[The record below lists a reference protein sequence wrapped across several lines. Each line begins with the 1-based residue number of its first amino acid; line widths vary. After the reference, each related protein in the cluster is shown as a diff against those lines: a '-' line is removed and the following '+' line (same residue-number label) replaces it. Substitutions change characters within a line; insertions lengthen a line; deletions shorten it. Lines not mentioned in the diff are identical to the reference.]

1 MEAVAPKPMAK
12 IARAEAARMWRLS
25 TPENYVKEWAAEQG
39 SSAATEM
46 LKCLDVRNILQHR
59 GLRLIFAANIIS
71 MIGSGMN
78 SAGVT
83 WFVLQKTHS
92 EMALGTLLMLQ
103 TIPTLLI
110 LPFTGVLIDRED
122 RRRLLMGLD
131 ALRGVVILVV
141 AVLAYRGMAALWEVY
156 VMNILVAVGFWMFW
170 PTITALIQEL
180 TPDSQFVSSNSFL
193 LAGVQGGWL
202 VAGAIVGFVYN
213 KIGLAGVLFID
224 FASYVLSFTCYLFV
238 RKGRHTV
245 AVSTETMAH
254 ESALAKFLHELKE
267 GFAYIRLRPR
277 LLLLGIAWAL
287 FVSGM
292 LTQGVITAPFSDR
305 ILKAGAVGYGWLNT
319 GWATGA
325 CLGAI
330 YTPILLRGRGH
341 RRAVGISM
349 ALIGVSLIALPFL
362 GAHLHGSLVLSA
374 SLNVAVALVVCVIV
388 YCLMGCCRALGGVAI
403 TSTMM
408 ESVPKH
414 FMGRVQNTFYFLGTL
429 MQLVFSFT
437 VGTVSHTRGLAK
449 GFAIVGGIYL
459 LACLTGSWPGP
470 VTESGVA
477 NEIPA
482 APG

>member
-1 MEAVAPKPMAK
+1 
-12 IARAEAARMWRLS
+12 
-25 TPENYVKEWAAEQG
+25 
-39 SSAATEM
+39 
-46 LKCLDVRNILQHR
+46 
-59 GLRLIFAANIIS
+59 
-71 MIGSGMN
+71 
-78 SAGVT
+78 
-83 WFVLQKTHS
+83 
-92 EMALGTLLMLQ
+92 
-103 TIPTLLI
+103 
-110 LPFTGVLIDRED
+110 
-122 RRRLLMGLD
+122 
-131 ALRGVVILVV
+131 
-141 AVLAYRGMAALWEVY
+141 
-156 VMNILVAVGFWMFW
+156 MNILVAVGFWMFW

-213 KIGLAGVLFID
+213 KIGLSGVLFID

-245 AVSTETMAH
+245 AAAAETIAH

-287 FVSGM
+287 FLAGM

-349 ALIGVSLIALPFL
+349 ALIGMSLISLPFL
-362 GAHLHGSLVLSA
+362 GSRLHGSFGLSA
-374 SLNVAVALVVCVIV
+374 SFNIAVALVVCVMV

-449 GFAIVGGIYL
+449 GFAIVGVIYL
-459 LACLTGSWPGP
+459 LACLTGSWSVVEP
-470 VTESGVA
+470 GVA
-477 NEIPA
+477 TEIPA
-482 APG
+482 APVGT

>member
-1 MEAVAPKPMAK
+1 M
-12 IARAEAARMWRLS
+12 
-25 TPENYVKEWAAEQG
+25 
-39 SSAATEM
+39 
-46 LKCLDVRNILQHR
+46 RNILQHR
-59 GLRLIFAANIIS
+59 GLRLIFAANLIS
-71 MIGSGMN
+71 MVGSGMN

-110 LPFTGVLIDRED
+110 LPFSGVVIDRED

-131 ALRGVVILVV
+131 AIRGLIILVV

-156 VMNILVAVGFWMFW
+156 LMNILVAAGFWMFW

-180 TPDSQFVSSNSFL
+180 TPDSQFVHSNSFL
-193 LAGVQGGWL
+193 LAGVQAGWL

-238 RKGRHTV
+238 RKGRHIV
-245 AVSTETMAH
+245 AVTAETIVH
-254 ESALAKFLHELKE
+254 ENALAKFQHELKE
-267 GFAYIRLRPR
+267 GIAYIRLRPR

-287 FVSGM
+287 FVGGM

-330 YTPILLRGRGH
+330 YTPMLLRGRGH

-349 ALIGVSLIALPFL
+349 ALIGLSLLALPVL
-362 GAHLHGSLVLSA
+362 GTHLHGSLKLSA
-374 SLNVAVALVVCVIV
+374 
-388 YCLMGCCRALGGVAI
+388 
-403 TSTMM
+403 
-408 ESVPKH
+408 
-414 FMGRVQNTFYFLGTL
+414 
-429 MQLVFSFT
+429 SFT
-437 VGTVSHTRGLAK
+437 VGRGIGGLRDGLLPDGIVPRPGRRGHYQHYDGFGAQALYGTRAEHLLFPGDNLSA
-449 GFAIVGGIYL
+449 GVLVCGRNRVAYQRPGEGIRNCSRHLSAGMPGWVVAGGGI
-459 LACLTGSWPGP
+459 
-470 VTESGVA
+470 SGGTA
-477 NEIPA
+477 NSA
-482 APG
+482 SAG

>member
-1 MEAVAPKPMAK
+1 MV
-12 IARAEAARMWRLS
+12 
-25 TPENYVKEWAAEQG
+25 
-39 SSAATEM
+39 
-46 LKCLDVRNILQHR
+46 
-59 GLRLIFAANIIS
+59 
-71 MIGSGMN
+71 GSGMN

-110 LPFTGVLIDRED
+110 LPFSGVVIDRED

-131 ALRGVVILVV
+131 AFRGLVILVV
-141 AVLAYRGMAALWEVY
+141 AVLAYRGVAALWEVY
-156 VMNILVAVGFWMFW
+156 LMNILVAAGFWMFW

-180 TPDSQFVSSNSFL
+180 TPDSQFVHSNSFL

-245 AVSTETMAH
+245 AVAAETIVH
-254 ESALAKFLHELKE
+254 ENALAKFRHEMKE
-267 GFAYIRLRPR
+267 GIAYIKLRPR
-277 LLLLGIAWAL
+277 LLLLGTAWAL
-287 FVSGM
+287 FVGGM

-330 YTPILLRGRGH
+330 YTPMLLRGRGH

-349 ALIGVSLIALPFL
+349 ALIGLSLLALPVL
-362 GAHLHGSLVLSA
+362 GTRLHGSLKLSA
-374 SLNVAVALVVCVIV
+374 SFTVGVALAVCVMV
-388 YCLMGCCRALGGVAI
+388 YCLMGLCRALGGVAI

-408 ESVPKH
+408 ELVPKH
-414 FMGRVQNTFYFLGTL
+414 FMGRVQNTFYFLGTIF
-429 MQLVFSFT
+429 QLVFSFA
-437 VGTVSHTRGLAK
+437 VGTVSHTRGLAQ

-459 LACLTGSWPGP
+459 LACLAGSWPAAESPVEEQVPSGP
-470 VTESGVA
+470 VGT
-477 NEIPA
+477 
-482 APG
+482 